1 MLKEELAEPWIAVT
15 DQDFVLTIMN
25 GADEEFGEFVSATTG
40 KVTIDKITPEGSMT
54 IKEKRWSQ
62 IINESKIC

>member
-1 MLKEELAEPWIAVT
+1 
-15 DQDFVLTIMN
+15 MN

-54 IKEKRWSQ
+54 IKEKR
-62 IINESKIC
+62 